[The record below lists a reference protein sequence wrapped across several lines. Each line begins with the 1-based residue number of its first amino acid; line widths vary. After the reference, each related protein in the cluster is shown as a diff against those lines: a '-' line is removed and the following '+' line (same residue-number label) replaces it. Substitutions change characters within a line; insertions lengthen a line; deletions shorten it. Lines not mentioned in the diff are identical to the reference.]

1 MSLQECI
8 VRAAD
13 AGIINNA
20 KQADLLNDYQ
30 LNYQKYI
37 DKKLSPEDAA
47 KQAGIDTFD
56 ELKFKSAQ
64 KTRRAVIDYK
74 IKKQFEIDAQRY
86 LEENPKKKGLSAFL
100 QEKVFFSE
108 LAEGRTK
115 TPSVEE
121 RINVTQGR
129 LDEIFINV
137 LKEFRHNL
145 LGVNKNKA
153 TMRLMGKEIFEPGS
167 TGNKSAEEIAKAWIA
182 AAEEARKLFNAAGGS
197 IPKFERWHLPQVHNE
212 ILIRDVGYDVWR
224 KFLDD
229 NDILDVDNMIDY
241 STGKP
246 FTSYKLEM
254 ALTDVY
260 NTIATKG
267 HSKDK
272 KKVNSSSFA
281 NRKTDHRFIQFKN
294 YEAWDAYNI
303 KFGKGNVFDAMVG
316 HIKSMSRD
324 IGMMQILGT
333 NPKRMLEWMGEFDL
347 AQISKKQNTI
357 KGKEFNKLE
366 EQNSKA
372 QRILNDAYNFYTGTL
387 NDPESVAVARFFGG
401 MRDLTSAMYL
411 GAAAF
416 MGIGDFNLTRTT
428 SRFHKIPA
436 IKAVASNLKMFSQGL
451 KQGDSEMVK
460 VAASSG
466 MIAEHWSTI
475 ASGMARVS
483 ADDTQRPEIT
493 RRIADFVL
501 RTTGLSWLTQAGR
514 WGAGLETMAYLG
526 RQVGLTFDELKIKNP
541 AGHEWLRKNG
551 VNNSTWEVIRKT
563 ELFSMENGAQFLRPT
578 DILKRT
584 DLPEEVLEDAFHKLS
599 TSIQEFQNFAVPIAM
614 SKPTVRIQGSNKAG
628 TFKGELLKSV
638 MQFKQ
643 FPLTFSFTH
652 LRRGFGRKTA
662 MGKLAYLIPLI
673 VSTTGMGYLAHE
685 LKQLTKGKDPTNL
698 EKMDNNQRAGFI
710 FNQMLHGGGLGF
722 AGDFLFGGR
731 YGGAKGGI
739 GALVGA
745 VPMLGMELIDFLFVN
760 PYRSM
765 KGDDINYTGKL
776 ADLLKKNFPG
786 GSMWYARLALER
798 FIFDQIQELIDPKY
812 MQKRSRVNTRIRKEG
827 TGNYFW
833 KPGDLKPDRSPEF
846 R

>member
-13 AGIINNA
+13 AGIINDA

-30 LNYQKYI
+30 SNYQKYL
-37 DKKLSPEDAA
+37 DEGLSTDDAA
-47 KQAGIDTFD
+47 KKAGIDTFD

-64 KTRRAVIDYK
+64 KTRRAVLDYK
-74 IKKQFEIDAQRY
+74 IKKQFEFDAQRY
-86 LEENPKKKGLSAFL
+86 LEENPKKKGLFAFL
-100 QEKVFFSE
+100 QEKVFFTE
-108 LAEGRTK
+108 VAEGRTK
-115 TPSVEE
+115 TSSVEE
-121 RINVTQGR
+121 RINITQGR

-137 LKEFRHNL
+137 LQNFRHNL
-145 LGVNKNKA
+145 LGTNRNKA

-167 TGNKSAEEIAKAWIA
+167 TGNKAAEELAKAWIA

-197 IPKFERWHLPQVHNE
+197 IPRFERWHLPQKHNE
-212 ILIRDVGYDVWR
+212 LLIKDTGYDAWR

-241 STGKP
+241 TTGKK
-246 FTSYKLEM
+246 FTKAKLEM

-260 NTIATKG
+260 NTIATQG
-267 HSKDK
+267 HSKNK
-272 KKVNSSSFA
+272 KIINGSSFA
-281 NRKTDHRFIQFKN
+281 NRRTDHRFLQFKN
-294 YEAWDAYNI
+294 YDAWETYNN

-316 HIKSMSRD
+316 HIKTMARD
-324 IGMMQILGT
+324 IGTMQILGT
-333 NPKRMLEWMGEFDL
+333 NPKRMLEWMGEFDV
-347 AQISKKQNTI
+347 AQINKNQKLS
-357 KGKEFNKLE
+357 GKETDKLLQKNKR
-366 EQNSKA
+366 A
-372 QRILNDAYNFYTGTL
+372 QRILDDAYNFYTGTL
-387 NDPESVAVARFFGG
+387 NDPENVAVAKFFGG

-411 GAAAF
+411 GAASF
-416 MGIGDFNLTRTT
+416 MAIGDFNLARTT
-428 SRFHKIPA
+428 AKFHRLPAMKIMGR
-436 IKAVASNLKMFSQGL
+436 NLKMFAQGFR
-451 KQGDSEMVK
+451 QGDSEMVK

-466 MIAEHWSTI
+466 LIAEHWSTI

-526 RQVGLTFDELKIKNP
+526 RQVGLTFDELKVKNP
-541 AGHEWLRKNG
+541 NAHEWLRKNQITSS
-551 VNNSTWEVIRKT
+551 VWDVIRTT
-563 ELFSMENGAQFLRPT
+563 ELFSMENGAKFLRPT

-584 DLPEEVLEDAFHKLS
+584 DLPEEVLEDAFNKMS
-599 TSIQEFQNFAVPIAM
+599 TSIQEFVNFSVPVAM
-614 SKPTVRIQGSNKAG
+614 SKPTVLIQGSNKAG
-628 TFKGELLKSV
+628 TIRGEMLKNL

-698 EKMDNNQRAGFI
+698 NDMDNNQRAGFI

-731 YGGAKGGI
+731 YGGAKGGV
-739 GALVGA
+739 GAIVGA

-765 KGDDINYTGKL
+765 KGDDVNYTGKL

-798 FIFDQIQELIDPKY
+798 YIFDQIQELIDPKY
-812 MQKRSRVNTRIRKEG
+812 MQKRNRVNTRIRKEG

-833 KPGDLKPDRSPEF
+833 KPGNLKPDRGPEF